1 MTTVLLIDDHEL
13 IRQGL
18 AGAFSQAEGFEVAAQ
33 AGSVADGIA
42 LAQELRPD
50 VVVTDVRLP
59 DGSGLDVVRALRK
72 EDRRVGLIVLTMY
85 AGDEQLFA
93 AMDAGAS
100 GFVGKDAPTSSVISA
115 ARQAVVA
122 PLTFTC
128 TGLAEAMVRRM
139 RSGAP
144 RLSDRARQVLDLLA
158 EGLGVTAIA
167 ARLYLSEST
176 AKSHIGRIYDK
187 LGAANRAQGM
197 VTAMRL
203 GLISSAAAAGGRREV
218 HRPRESHSPFGLFA
232 KPPIE
237 VRGIKPDK

>member
-1 MTTVLLIDDHEL
+1 MARMRMTTVLLIDDHEL

-18 AGAFSQAEGFEVAAQ
+18 AGAFGRADTFEVVGQ
-33 AGSVADGIA
+33 AGSVSEGLA
-42 LAQELRPD
+42 LAEQLDPD

-59 DGSGLDVVRALRK
+59 DGSGLDVVRALRRQSK
-72 EDRRVGLIVLTMY
+72 EIGLVVLTMY

-100 GFVGKDAPTSSVISA
+100 GFVGKDAPTSTVLSA
-115 ARQAVVA
+115 ARQATVS

-128 TGLAEAMVRRM
+128 TGLAEALMRRM

-144 RLSDRARQVLDLLA
+144 RLTDRERQVLDLLA
-158 EGLGVTAIA
+158 EGLGVSAIA
-167 ARLYLSEST
+167 GRLYLSEST

-187 LGAANRAQGM
+187 LGAANRAQAL

-203 GLISSAAAAGGRREV
+203 GLIDSAA
-218 HRPRESHSPFGLFA
+218 
-232 KPPIE
+232 PPA
-237 VRGIKPDK
+237 

>member
-18 AGAFSQAEGFEVAAQ
+18 AGAFAQAEGFDVAGQ
-33 AGSVADGIA
+33 AASVEDGLA
-42 LAQELRPD
+42 LARDVSPD

-72 EDRRVGLIVLTMY
+72 ENKLVGLVVLTMY

-100 GFVGKDAPTSSVISA
+100 GFVGKDAPTSTVIGA
-115 ARQAVVA
+115 ARQAVVS

-128 TGLAEAMVRRM
+128 MGLAEAMVRRM
-139 RSGAP
+139 SSGAP
-144 RLSDRARQVLDLLA
+144 RLSDRERQVLELLA

-167 ARLYLSEST
+167 ERLYLSEST
-176 AKSHIGRIYDK
+176 AKSHIGRIYEK
-187 LGAANRAQGM
+187 LGSANRAQAL
-197 VTAMRL
+197 VTAMRM
-203 GLISSAAAAGGRREV
+203 GLISSA
-218 HRPRESHSPFGLFA
+218 SP
-232 KPPIE
+232 P
-237 VRGIKPDK
+237 V

>member
-1 MTTVLLIDDHEL
+1 M
-13 IRQGL
+13 
-18 AGAFSQAEGFEVAAQ
+18 AE
-33 AGSVADGIA
+33 GIA
-42 LAQELRPD
+42 LAQELQPD

-72 EDRRVGLIVLTMY
+72 ENRQIGLVVLTMY

-139 RSGAP
+139 SSGAP
-144 RLSDRARQVLDLLA
+144 RLSDRERQVLELLA

-187 LGAANRAQGM
+187 LGRRQPGPGPGHGDASRADL
-197 VTAMRL
+197 L
-203 GLISSAAAAGGRREV
+203 GRRRPALISRPLPRRYSTGG
-218 HRPRESHSPFGLFA
+218 
-232 KPPIE
+232 
-237 VRGIKPDK
+237 

>member
-18 AGAFSQAEGFEVAAQ
+18 AGAFGQADGFDVVGQ
-33 AGSVADGIA
+33 AGSVDEGLEKARTLG
-42 LAQELRPD
+42 PD

-72 EDRRVGLIVLTMY
+72 DDKSVGLVVLTMY

-100 GFVGKDAPTSSVISA
+100 GFVGKDSPTSTVISA
-115 ARQAVVA
+115 ARQAVVS

-128 TGLAEAMVRRM
+128 SGLAEAMVRRIS
-139 RSGAP
+139 SGAP
-144 RLSDRARQVLDLLA
+144 RLSDRERQVLELLA

-167 ARLYLSEST
+167 GRLFLSEST
-176 AKSHIGRIYDK
+176 AKSHIGRIYEK
-187 LGAANRAQGM
+187 LGAGNRAQAL

-203 GLISSAAAAGGRREV
+203 GLIAPAPGAGAQGQ
-218 HRPRESHSPFGLFA
+218 HF
-232 KPPIE
+232 
-237 VRGIKPDK
+237 

>member
-18 AGAFSQAEGFEVAAQ
+18 AGAFAQADGFDIAGQ
-33 AGSVADGIA
+33 AGSVEEGIA
-42 LAQELRPD
+42 LARELAPD

-72 EDRRVGLIVLTMY
+72 DDKEIGLVVLTMY

-100 GFVGKDAPTSSVISA
+100 AFVGKDAPTTTVISA
-115 ARQAVVA
+115 ARQASVA
-122 PLTFTC
+122 PLTFAC
-128 TGLAEAMVRRM
+128 TGLGEAMIRRM
-139 RSGAP
+139 SSGAP
-144 RLSDRARQVLDLLA
+144 RLSDRERQVLELLA

-176 AKSHIGRIYDK
+176 AKSHIGRIYEK
-187 LGAANRAQGM
+187 LGAANRAQAL

-203 GLISSAAAAGGRREV
+203 GLISTA
-218 HRPRESHSPFGLFA
+218 SP
-232 KPPIE
+232 P
-237 VRGIKPDK
+237 V

>member
-18 AGAFSQAEGFEVAAQ
+18 AGAFAQDDRFEVVGQ
-33 AGSVADGIA
+33 AGSVADG
-42 LAQELRPD
+42 LAQVEQGLEKARTLGPD

-72 EDRRVGLIVLTMY
+72 DDKSVGLVVLTMY

-100 GFVGKDAPTSSVISA
+100 GFVGKDSPTSAVISA
-115 ARQAVVA
+115 ARQAVVS

-128 TGLAEAMVRRM
+128 SGLAEAMVRRIS
-139 RSGAP
+139 SGAP
-144 RLSDRARQVLDLLA
+144 RLSDRERQVLELLA

-167 ARLYLSEST
+167 GRLFLSEST
-176 AKSHIGRIYDK
+176 AKSHIGRIYEK
-187 LGAANRAQGM
+187 LGAGNRAQAL

-203 GLISSAAAAGGRREV
+203 GLIAAAPGAGAQGQ
-218 HRPRESHSPFGLFA
+218 HF
-232 KPPIE
+232 
-237 VRGIKPDK
+237 